1 MSKSYIYLKINK
13 SKVNSN
19 MLLISDV
26 GYAFILTIFA
36 GLSTGI
42 GSLIAFFIKKPKMS
56 YLSFALGLSGGVML
70 YISFMELLP
79 QGIEAI
85 GDVWG
90 IIIMFAGMLFIGVM
104 DFILPEVENPHH
116 IVDSECLE
124 EESKECDENETNKD
138 KSKLMKMGLVMALA
152 IGFHNFPEGLATFG
166 AALGDLNLGILT
178 AIAIALH
185 NIPEGISVSIPIYY
199 ATNNKKK
206 AFLYSFL
213 SGLAEPIGAAVG
225 YLILRPFLT
234 EQVIGGLL
242 VFISGVM
249 IYISLDEILP
259 TAHHYG
265 QGHIVI
271 IGIVLGML
279 IMAISLLF
287 F

>member
-1 MSKSYIYLKINK
+1 
-13 SKVNSN
+13 
-19 MLLISDV
+19 MLLITDL
-26 GYAFILTIFA
+26 GFAFLLTILA

-79 QGIEAI
+79 QGMEVI
-85 GDVWG
+85 GEIWG
-90 IIIMFAGMLFIGVM
+90 IIILFGGMLFIGIM
-104 DFILPEVENPHH
+104 DFLLPEVENPHH

-124 EESKECDENETNKD
+124 QEAKKCDDNENSEQ
-138 KSKLMKMGLVMALA
+138 KSKLMRMGLVMALA
-152 IGFHNFPEGLATFG
+152 IGFHNFPEGMATFG
-166 AALGDLNLGILT
+166 TALTDVNLGILT
-178 AIAIALH
+178 AFAIALH
-185 NIPEGISVSIPIYY
+185 NIPEGISVSIPIFY
-199 ATNNKKK
+199 ATNNRKK

-213 SGLAEPIGAAVG
+213 SGLAEPIGAAIG

-234 EQVIGGLL
+234 DQVIGGLL

-271 IGIVLGML
+271 IGIVLGMI
-279 IMAISLLF
+279 IMAVSLLLI
-287 F
+287 

>member
-1 MSKSYIYLKINK
+1 
-13 SKVNSN
+13 
-19 MLLISDV
+19 MLFITDV
-26 GYAFILTIFA
+26 GYAFLLTILA

-42 GSLIAFFIKKPKMS
+42 GSSIAFFIKKPKMS

-79 QGIEAI
+79 QGMEAI
-85 GDVWG
+85 GEFWG
-90 IIIMFAGMLFIGVM
+90 IVVLFGGMLFIGIM
-104 DFILPEVENPHH
+104 DFLLPEVENPHH

-124 EESKECDENETNKD
+124 EESKKCNDETNEN
-138 KSKLMKMGLVMALA
+138 KSKLMKMGLVMAFA
-152 IGFHNFPEGLATFG
+152 IGFHNFPEGMATFG
-166 AALGDLNLGILT
+166 TALSNINLGILT

-185 NIPEGISVSIPIYY
+185 NIPEGISVSIPIFY
-199 ATNNKKK
+199 ATNNRKK

-213 SGLAEPIGAAVG
+213 SGLAEPIGAAIG
-225 YLILRPFLT
+225 YLILRPFLND
-234 EQVIGGLL
+234 QVIGGLL

-271 IGIVLGML
+271 IGIVLGMI
-279 IMAISLLF
+279 IMAVSLLF

>member
-1 MSKSYIYLKINK
+1 MI
-13 SKVNSN
+13 
-19 MLLISDV
+19 LITNV
-26 GYAFILTIFA
+26 GYAFILTILA

-42 GSLIAFFIKKPKMS
+42 GSLIAFFIRKPKTS

-79 QGIEAI
+79 NGIEAI
-85 GDVWG
+85 GELWG
-90 IIIMFAGMLFIGVM
+90 IIILFSGMLFIGIM
-104 DFILPEVENPHH
+104 DFLLPEVENPHH

-124 EESKECDENETNKD
+124 EDSKKCEDENLEQ
-138 KSKLMKMGLVMALA
+138 KSKLMKMGVVMALV
-152 IGFHNFPEGLATFG
+152 IGFHNFPEGIATFG
-166 AALGDLNLGILT
+166 TALSDINLGILT

-199 ATNNKKK
+199 ASKSRKK

-213 SGLAEPIGAAVG
+213 SGLAEPIGAAIG

-271 IGIVLGML
+271 IGIVLGMI

>member
-1 MSKSYIYLKINK
+1 MI
-13 SKVNSN
+13 
-19 MLLISDV
+19 LITDV
-26 GYAFILTIFA
+26 GFAFLLTILA

-79 QGIEAI
+79 QGMEAI
-85 GDVWG
+85 GEFWG
-90 IIIMFAGMLFIGVM
+90 IVVLFGGMLFIGIM
-104 DFILPEVENPHH
+104 DFLIPEVENPHH

-124 EESKECDENETNKD
+124 EEFKKCDDDETPEQ
-138 KSKLMKMGLVMALA
+138 KSKLMKMGIVMALA
-152 IGFHNFPEGLATFG
+152 IGFHNFPEGMATFG
-166 AALGDLNLGILT
+166 TALSDINLGILT
-178 AIAIALH
+178 AFAIALH
-185 NIPEGISVSIPIYY
+185 NIPEGISVSIPIFY
-199 ATNNKKK
+199 ATGNKKK

-213 SGLAEPIGAAVG
+213 SGLAEPAGAAIG

>member
-1 MSKSYIYLKINK
+1 MSKLNIYKFRK

-19 MLLISDV
+19 MLLITDV
-26 GYAFILTIFA
+26 GYAFILTILA

-79 QGIEAI
+79 QGMEAI
-85 GDVWG
+85 GEFWG
-90 IIIMFAGMLFIGVM
+90 IVVLFSGMLFMGIM
-104 DFILPEVENPHH
+104 DFLLPEVENPHH

-124 EESKECDENETNKD
+124 EESKKCNDETNEN
-138 KSKLMKMGLVMALA
+138 KSKLMRMGLVMAFA
-152 IGFHNFPEGLATFG
+152 IGFHNFPEGMATFG
-166 AALGDLNLGILT
+166 TALSDINLGILT
-178 AIAIALH
+178 AFAIALH
-185 NIPEGISVSIPIYY
+185 NIPEGISVSIPIFY
-199 ATNNKKK
+199 ATNNRKK

-213 SGLAEPIGAAVG
+213 SGLAEPIGAVIG
-225 YLILRPFLT
+225 YLILRPYLT

-271 IGIVLGML
+271 IGIVLGMI
-279 IMAISLLF
+279 IMAVSLLF

>member
-1 MSKSYIYLKINK
+1 
-13 SKVNSN
+13 
-19 MLLISDV
+19 MLLITDV

-79 QGIEAI
+79 QGIAAI
-85 GDVWG
+85 GELWG
-90 IIIMFAGMLFIGVM
+90 IIILFAGMLFIGVM

-124 EESKECDENETNKD
+124 QETNECDEDETNKD

-166 AALGDLNLGILT
+166 AALGDINLGILT

-185 NIPEGISVSIPIYY
+185 NIPEGISVSIPIFY
-199 ATNNKKK
+199 ATNDKKK

-287 F
+287 I

>member
-1 MSKSYIYLKINK
+1 MILFT
-13 SKVNSN
+13 
-19 MLLISDV
+19 DV
-26 GYAFILTIFA
+26 GFAFLLTILA

-85 GDVWG
+85 GEVWG
-90 IIIMFAGMLFIGVM
+90 IIILFAGMLFIGIM

-124 EESKECDENETNKD
+124 QEAKECDEDETNKD

-166 AALGDLNLGILT
+166 SALGDANLGILT

-199 ATNNKKK
+199 ATYNKKK

-225 YLILRPFLT
+225 YLILRPYLND
-234 EQVIGGLL
+234 QVIGGLL

>member
-1 MSKSYIYLKINK
+1 
-13 SKVNSN
+13 
-19 MLLISDV
+19 MLLITDV
-26 GYAFILTIFA
+26 GYAFILTILA

-42 GSLIAFFIKKPKMS
+42 GSTIAFFIKKPKTS
-56 YLSFALGLSGGVML
+56 YLSFALGLSAGVML

-79 QGIEAI
+79 NGLKVI
-85 GDVWG
+85 GEFWS
-90 IIIMFAGMLFIGVM
+90 IIILFSGMLFIGIM
-104 DFILPEVENPHH
+104 DFLLPEVENPHH
-116 IVDSECLE
+116 IVDSECL
-124 EESKECDENETNKD
+124 KEKFEKCEDEGD
-138 KSKLMKMGLVMALA
+138 KKSRNDIKLMNMGVVMGIA
-152 IGFHNFPEGLATFG
+152 IGIHNFPKGMATFG
-166 AALGDLNLGILT
+166 TALSNLNLGILT

-185 NIPEGISVSIPIYY
+185 NIPEGISVSIPIFY
-199 ATNNKKK
+199 ASHNKKK

-213 SGLAEPIGAAVG
+213 SGLAEPIGAAIG

-234 EQVIGGLL
+234 EEVIGGLL

-265 QGHIVI
+265 EGHVVI
-271 IGIVLGML
+271 IGVVLGMI